1 MGSFA
6 VIGLGRFGSTLAR
19 KLYQEGND
27 VLAIDVLP
35 ELVQVMRDD
44 ATQAVVVD
52 VRDKARL
59 RALGLKDVDVAVISV
74 GENLE
79 ASTLAAF
86 YLKEMGVKVI
96 ARAVSADHGRI
107 LEAIGIDEVIYPER
121 DMAIRLADRL
131 THPNLLDYVALGPDY
146 SVMEVAVPSSF
157 IGRTLQELR
166 IRNRYQV
173 QAVAIRDALTD
184 TLNLMPKAGDV
195 LKDSDVLVVLGARGD
210 LDKFREVS

>member
-107 LEAIGIDEVIYPER
+107 LEAIGTDEVIYPER

-195 LKDSDVLVVLGARGD
+195 LKDSDVLVVLGARDD